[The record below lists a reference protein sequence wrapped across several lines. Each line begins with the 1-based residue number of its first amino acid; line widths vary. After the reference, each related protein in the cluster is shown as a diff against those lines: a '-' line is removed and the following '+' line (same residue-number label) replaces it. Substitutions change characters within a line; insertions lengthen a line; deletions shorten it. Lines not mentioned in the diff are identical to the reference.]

1 MKKNLLNMSLICL
14 IPVCAAISGCGGN
27 SASPPAQ
34 ATKVSGVAAA
44 GAPIRGIVYLKDSS
58 APARIRATATSSK
71 GAFSLDTT
79 GLTPP
84 FILKIDP
91 VTSATTSQ
99 MYSLAAR
106 EGRTNINP
114 LSDAAVAA
122 AGDDD
127 SERLYDHSDPHK
139 LRTTADN
146 LEGVMRK
153 LRDVL
158 APLFKLYSTSQDPIN
173 GEFEADH
180 TGLDALFDDVR
191 ISVSAGI
198 VYVTNKRTGGV
209 IYSAPVNDIGSGTFN
224 PANMP
229 GTPGQIDGAAL
240 YDNNCSGCHGSLS
253 TSSKLGATAEMI
265 QDAIQ
270 NDTGGMGSLSKLTAL
285 DIQAIAQAL
294 ATGTTTTPP
303 PPPPTTDGASLYAT
317 YCASCHGSLSTSSKQ
332 DKTAAQITSAISSVS
347 SMRSLSNL
355 TADQIAAIAAALAT
369 TSTPPAVCTYTY
381 NPWGDCQQ
389 DDTQTRTVATATP
402 AGCTGTPLLTQSCV
416 YVPPQPTVTL
426 AQVTASCTGCHG
438 LTSNTTVLRS
448 GGYTV
453 TGRTAADWLT
463 TVNSMVRLGAS
474 LASGTTA
481 QDYAD
486 FLAGLP

>member
-1 MKKNLLNMSLICL
+1 
-14 IPVCAAISGCGGN
+14 
-27 SASPPAQ
+27 
-34 ATKVSGVAAA
+34 
-44 GAPIRGIVYLKDSS
+44 
-58 APARIRATATSSK
+58 
-71 GAFSLDTT
+71 
-79 GLTPP
+79 
-84 FILKIDP
+84 
-91 VTSATTSQ
+91 
-99 MYSLAAR
+99 
-106 EGRTNINP
+106 
-114 LSDAAVAA
+114 
-122 AGDDD
+122 
-127 SERLYDHSDPHK
+127 
-139 LRTTADN
+139 
-146 LEGVMRK
+146 
-153 LRDVL
+153 
-158 APLFKLYSTSQDPIN
+158 
-173 GEFEADH
+173 
-180 TGLDALFDDVR
+180 VR

-240 YDNNCSGCHGSLS
+240 YDNNCSSCHGSLS